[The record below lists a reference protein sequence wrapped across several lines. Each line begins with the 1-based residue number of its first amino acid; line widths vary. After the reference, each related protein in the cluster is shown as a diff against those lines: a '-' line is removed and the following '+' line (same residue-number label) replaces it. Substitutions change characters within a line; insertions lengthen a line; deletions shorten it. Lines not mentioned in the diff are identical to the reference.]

1 MEIEMTTKQELKIR
15 IKEVKEETRKLTIEE
30 RCMYNISKNGI
41 IDGYIPD
48 LISEVN
54 DRLKEIGFI
63 EAMYDKQI
71 PAEILR
77 EVKGLFRTETIRD
90 ATPDEVIAW
99 HILELDNACW
109 QHPDCKT
116 CVIGIAGDCLYED
129 CESNEANNAREILK
143 GKEVILEVI

>member
-63 EAMYDKQI
+63 EATYDKQI

-90 ATPDEVIAW
+90 ATPEEIIAW
-99 HILELDNACW
+99 HWMRVWDICSKTKCLGVFTHIRYLPARDEWVKAKELLE
-109 QHPDCKT
+109 
-116 CVIGIAGDCLYED
+116 
-129 CESNEANNAREILK
+129 